1 VGVRQLQSYI
11 KELENYRR
19 GDPSPL
25 IAAKRVWIGKE
36 RKTRSI
42 YTILWQPF
50 LAASLKANGAGGT
63 KPADGGDAQSSAYRS
78 AHGPPDTAAARPGS
92 PIKDDGLTPDCAP
105 AGDTQF
111 SADRSEGAA
120 RSAISAQEGNAQYS
134 ARRSEG
140 EVQDTGATLRGMP
153 SEDGCMPPINTQFS
167 ADQSGDNTQEAT
179 AARTA
184 IPTEDGSR
192 IPNDVPRRDA
202 QFSARRS
209 GEDTTDAVGAQVAI
223 SSEEGGAVPDGLSP
237 SDTQSSAHRFGDTQ
251 ETAAA
256 RPGVPNEE
264 GGAVS
269 QPAILS
275 VDTRAVA
282 DGMPT
287 VDGAARA
294 LYANSQRR
302 RQQQGQKPAP
312 VPDRCAYQPLGPGD
326 CVPHPSAQPCKNCG
340 ARVNPAHMIIRLR
353 SGLFCERCCPACHPA
368 A

>member
-105 AGDTQF
+105 AGD
-111 SADRSEGAA
+111 
-120 RSAISAQEGNAQYS
+120 
-134 ARRSEG
+134 
-140 EVQDTGATLRGMP
+140 
-153 SEDGCMPPINTQFS
+153 TQFS